1 MRIAT
6 EDTRIALTA
15 FSFTARG
22 EIKGRGILGPPADY
36 RKARHIRTL
45 AFL

>member
-1 MRIAT
+1 MRTAAGVA
-6 EDTRIALTA
+6 RIALTA

-22 EIKGRGILGPPADY
+22 ETNGRGLLGPPVDY